1 MIFGTISSAQSV
13 RVDVGQGRQGQGIMV
28 SDRNSCYLLLP
39 AHVAGSSPFVTL
51 TSEAPVRIGQAVV
64 NRPFWTELGER
75 GAPVRGLD
83 LAIGAVRGD
92 IASACTEP
100 LSQVIPARIGLGL
113 SGTLI
118 TIGRDG
124 RPDGVQMTIVNT
136 SYLTFEAK
144 VTTPGA
150 EMFPG
155 RSGSFLFI
163 DNRPA
168 GMVIRAPNEGDSA
181 TFVRIEEILINAE
194 RWIGDQGAIFT
205 SGIETASVQQS
216 SGIAARL
223 VSSSEPPISPEFPP
237 ELTLSPDGAFVTAPS
252 RPLTLV
258 YEILGD
264 SPAISRV
271 IVTSNP
277 ASPYGIPRDIA
288 IQVDSTPNRTRPRA
302 FWAGRM
308 AQDGRADSGAR
319 SQATKARWVAITF
332 KNAWAPGS
340 ISITQVLFE

>member
-1 MIFGTISSAQSV
+1 MVKVGSA
-13 RVDVGQGRQGQGIMV
+13 
-28 SDRNSCYLLLP
+28 CYLLLP
-39 AHVAGSSPFVTL
+39 AHVAGAEPFVTL
-51 TSEAPVRIGQAVV
+51 TSEAPVRIGEAVV
-64 NRPFWTELGER
+64 NRPFWTELGET
-75 GAPVRGLD
+75 GAQVRGLD
-83 LAIGAVRGD
+83 LAIGAVKGD
-92 IASACTEP
+92 IASVCTEP
-100 LSQVIPARIGLGL
+100 LSQVMPARIGLGL

-118 TIGRDG
+118 TIGRNG
-124 RPDGVQMTIVNT
+124 RAEGVQMTVTDT

-168 GMVIRAPNEGDSA
+168 GMVIQAPNEGDRA
-181 TFVRIEEILINAE
+181 TFVRIEEILINAK
-194 RWIGDQGAIFT
+194 RWIGDQGAVFT

-223 VSSSEPPISPEFPP
+223 VSTSEPPISPEFPP
-237 ELTLSPDGAFVTAPS
+237 DLTLSPDGAFVTDPS

-271 IVTSNP
+271 TLMSDP
-277 ASPYGIPRDIA
+277 AGPYGIPRDIA
-288 IQVDSTPNRTRPRA
+288 IRVDSTPNRTRPRA
-302 FWAGRM
+302 FWTGRM

-319 SQATKARWVAITF
+319 SQATKARWVAITI
-332 KNAWAPGS
+332 KNAWTPGL